1 MNFFARN
8 VVKHRRRRRGIH
20 FWCCFWMVVR
30 ARLRPIIHRLIGNR
44 LVRYHSPGGILE
56 ILFRNGTTG
65 PLNKSSTRYGLGR
78 RVLIPQLR
86 EVEDESGRIA
96 SFVSTTSTKSKE
108 TVGNILQESSIF
120 LKVQIVT
127 TLLKTFNYTPLW
139 EKGPEMD
146 VSVFRLKACQ
156 ALEKFVIQ
164 RQQTGSSVSANAV
177 QNP

>member
-1 MNFFARN
+1 
-8 VVKHRRRRRGIH
+8 
-20 FWCCFWMVVR
+20 MVVR